1 MWKKVNLPSHS
12 PWAHQITAV
21 FQAIYTGK
29 HLCYFCLGIA
39 LFKKIDRQR
48 NGDGILYISAYL
60 KASRV
65 PIKLPGER
73 QISCVKN
80 RFFENLFPFAFPF
93 MPTFSNPQYISNT
106 QYFFPNRFKWTL
118 PSKRIYSGENPD
130 YISNKIL
137 IKRGREEKMKL
148 VFMKYKRK
156 KLPHKQMGENPWKGE
171 EGAGIPLSYP

>member
-1 MWKKVNLPSHS
+1 MKKGKFTFPLAMGTPDIFS
-12 PWAHQITAV
+12 V
-21 FQAIYTGK
+21 FHFLRSYIYIYRQT
-29 HLCYFCLGIA
+29 LMLFLLRDCSF
-39 LFKKIDRQR
+39 FKKIDRQR
-48 NGDGILYISAYL
+48 NGDGILYISAYF

-93 MPTFSNPQYISNT
+93 MPTFSNLQYISNT
-106 QYFFPNRFKWTL
+106 QYFFPNWFKWTL

-137 IKRGREEKMKL
+137 IKRGREQNMKI
-148 VFMKYKRK
+148 VYIK
-156 KLPHKQMGENPWKGE
+156 
-171 EGAGIPLSYP
+171 